1 MRNEASADV
10 SGLTIVDLRLER
22 DGHWIALRGVIDSGA
37 PQTIINSRALE
48 ALGLST
54 SSPKVHQSGMVTKG
68 FATASSGRVTWTTHH
83 QNIGIAG
90 WTSGPFETRIS
101 DAPVFGVI
109 GLSDKPGAI
118 VGYDVLKRARFGLLP
133 RLRGFCIEAARRN
146 RSR

>member
-1 MRNEASADV
+1 
-10 SGLTIVDLRLER
+10 
-22 DGHWIALRGVIDSGA
+22 
-37 PQTIINSRALE
+37 
-48 ALGLST
+48 
-54 SSPKVHQSGMVTKG
+54 MVTKG
-68 FATASSGRVTWTTHH
+68 FATASSGRVTWTTHL

-133 RLRGFCIEAARRN
+133 RLRGFCIEAAKRN